1 MHLQVHQQP
10 RRRVIPCH
18 VHHCLV
24 NVDHGVTTP
33 PSASLNPGC
42 NHGIVHVAHHFR
54 VLIFGVRIMRSI
66 QYRKIAAECLDRAR
80 HAYKSEDVDA
90 WLLIAEDWLRLAIE
104 SEAADGQP
112 RGSSQR

>member
-1 MHLQVHQQP
+1 MRTGSKPL
-10 RRRVIPCH
+10 
-18 VHHCLV
+18 CL
-24 NVDHGVTTP
+24 DRAEATP
-33 PSASLNPGC
+33 GESACLHAGCREFESL
-42 NHGIVHVAHHFR
+42 AADHFR

-112 RGSSQR
+112 RG